1 MAGNISLKR
10 NIWFQTLY
18 QIVNTCIP
26 LITAPYLS
34 RVLGADKLG
43 VYSFTSSVVAYFTL
57 AAMLGTV
64 NYGTRAIASVKDDDN
79 KLSQTFWS
87 IYSLQ
92 AIVTCIALVF
102 YIGYLG
108 LFCRDNIVISTLQTI
123 AVIDCFFN
131 INWLYF
137 GLEKFQFTATRSLII
152 RVLTVIAILVFIKQ
166 PSDLW
171 LYALIMLSGT
181 ILSNMIMWIYLR
193 KIVKWH
199 RSHFPEIVSHLKQ
212 NLVLFV
218 PLLAMSIYHIMDK
231 TMLGLL
237 STYEQ
242 SGFYYNADKVIN
254 IPVGILIG
262 IPTVLLPRMTSLIT
276 KGKSGEGD
284 RLYLTSL
291 EGVVLISISFA
302 FGVASISKEF
312 APLFFGPGFD
322 DCILLIIVLSPV
334 LIIKGFSLTA
344 RNQYLIPHHLEK
356 IFIKSVV
363 LGGIV
368 NIVIN
373 AILIKPMGAMGA
385 VIGTITAELLA
396 CIIQYFEMRK
406 YIKVG
411 IVLKRTVIYIL
422 FGIIMFIAVRLCSM
436 LPLNIYLVLTIEI
449 LVGAIVFI
457 CLCCIYG
464 KVTKNQLI
472 VSVFEGLKNTLK
484 LFRIDKK

>member
-1 MAGNISLKR
+1 MSGTVSLKR

-26 LITAPYLS
+26 LISAPYLS

-43 VYSFTSSVVAYFTL
+43 IYSFTSSVVAYFTL

-64 NYGTRAIASVKDDDN
+64 NYGTRAIASVKDDDK

-108 LFCRDNIVISTLQTI
+108 LFCRENVVISTLQTI

-152 RVLTVIAILVFIKQ
+152 RILTVIAILIFVKK

-171 LYALIMLSGT
+171 LYTLIMLSGT
-181 ILSNMIMWIYLR
+181 ILSNLIMWFYLR
-193 KIVKWH
+193 RLVKWYKSSLQEAF
-199 RSHFPEIVSHLKQ
+199 SHIKQ

-237 STYEQ
+237 STYDQ

-254 IPVGILIG
+254 IPVGVLTG
-262 IPTVLLPRMTSLIT
+262 IPTVLLPRMTSLIS
-276 KGKSGEGD
+276 KGKSNEGD
-284 RLYLTSL
+284 KLYLTSL
-291 EGVVLISISFA
+291 EGVVLISIAISFGIA
-302 FGVASISKEF
+302 AISKEF
-312 APLFFGPGFD
+312 VPLFFGPGYE
-322 DCILLIIVLSPV
+322 DCIMLIIVLSPV
-334 LIIKGFSLTA
+334 LIVKGFSLTA
-344 RNQYLIPHHLEK
+344 RNQYLIPHHLER

-368 NIVIN
+368 NLIIN
-373 AILIKPMGAMGA
+373 ALLIKLMGAMGT
-385 VIGTITAELLA
+385 VIGTLSAELIA
-396 CIIQYFEMRK
+396 CIVQYLEMNK
-406 YIKVG
+406 YIK
-411 IVLKRTVIYIL
+411 IQSVLKNTLVYICIGL
-422 FGIIMFIAVRLCSM
+422 IMFVLVRLCSK
-436 LPLNIYLVLTIEI
+436 LPLSVYLVLIFEVF
-449 LVGAIVFI
+449 VGAVVFI
-457 CLCCIYG
+457 CLCYIFG
-464 KVTKNQLI
+464 KFTKNNLLI
-472 VSVFEGLKNTLK
+472 GIFDGLKNLLHLRFSNK
-484 LFRIDKK
+484 

>member
-1 MAGNISLKR
+1 MTDRISIKR

-18 QIVNTCIP
+18 QIVNTCLP
-26 LITAPYLS
+26 LITAPYLA
-34 RVLGADKLG
+34 RVLGADQLG
-43 VYSFTSSVVAYFTL
+43 VYSFTSSIVAYFTL

-64 NYGTRAIASVKDDDN
+64 NYGTRAIASVKDDDK

-108 LFCRDNIVISTLQTI
+108 LFCRDNVVISTLQTI

-237 STYEQ
+237 STYDQ

-254 IPVGILIG
+254 IPVGVLTG
-262 IPTVLLPRMTSLIT
+262 IPTVLLPRMTSLIS
-276 KGKSGEGD
+276 KGKSNEGD
-284 RLYLTSL
+284 KLYLTSL
-291 EGVVLISISFA
+291 EGVVLISIAISFGIA
-302 FGVASISKEF
+302 AISKEF
-312 APLFFGPGFD
+312 APLFFGPGYE
-322 DCILLIIVLSPV
+322 DCIMLIIVLSPV
-334 LIIKGFSLTA
+334 LIVKGFSLTA
-344 RNQYLIPHHLEK
+344 RNQYLIPHHLER

-368 NIVIN
+368 NLIIN
-373 AILIKPMGAMGA
+373 ALLIKPMGAMGA
-385 VIGTITAELLA
+385 VIGTLSAELIA
-396 CIIQYFEMRK
+396 CIVQYLEMNK
-406 YIKVG
+406 YIK
-411 IVLKRTVIYIL
+411 IQSVLKNTLVYICIG
-422 FGIIMFIAVRLCSM
+422 FIMFVLVRLCSK
-436 LPLNIYLVLTIEI
+436 LPLSVYLVLIFEVF
-449 LVGAIVFI
+449 VGAVVFI
-457 CLCCIYG
+457 CLCYIFG
-464 KVTKNQLI
+464 KFTKNNLLI
-472 VSVFEGLKNTLK
+472 GIFDGLKNLLHLRFSNK
-484 LFRIDKK
+484 